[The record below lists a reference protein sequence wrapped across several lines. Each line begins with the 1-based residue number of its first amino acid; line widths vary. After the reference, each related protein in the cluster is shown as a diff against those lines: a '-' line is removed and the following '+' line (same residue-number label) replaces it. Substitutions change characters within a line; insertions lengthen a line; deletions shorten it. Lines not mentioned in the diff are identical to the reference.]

1 MYKLYLIALKFFNEN
16 FWFLLKNTNPV
27 NSGISNNLLTVLYSQ
42 TRSTSSTFLILIGH
56 IIGQVVFSS
65 YEAPREHSI
74 AFLLMIFRIFAYLAF
89 ISVLIKQKYPD
100 FYTLIR
106 NLANL
111 QYKLDRKTDP
121 PTSYD
126 LFIFDN

>member
-56 IIGQVVFSS
+56 IIGLVVFSS

-74 AFLLMIFRIFAYLAF
+74 AFLLMIFRIFAY
-89 ISVLIKQKYPD
+89 ISIYLS
-100 FYTLIR
+100 F
-106 NLANL
+106 N
-111 QYKLDRKTDP
+111 KTKTP
-121 PTSYD
+121 RFLY
-126 LFIFDN
+126 IN

>member
-65 YEAPREHSI
+65 YEAPREDSI
-74 AFLLMIFRIFAYLAF
+74 AFLLMIFRISAY
-89 ISVLIKQKYPD
+89 ISIYLSI
-100 FYTLIR
+100 
-106 NLANL
+106 N
-111 QYKLDRKTDP
+111 KTKIP
-121 PTSYD
+121 RFLY
-126 LFIFDN
+126 IN

>member
-16 FWFLLKNTNPV
+16 IWFLLKNTNPV
-27 NSGISNNLLTVLYSQ
+27 NSGISNNLLTVLFSQ

-74 AFLLMIFRIFAYLAF
+74 AFLLMIFRIFAY
-89 ISVLIKQKYPD
+89 ISIYLNINKTKIPRLLYIIETWPVYNK
-100 FYTLIR
+100 F
-106 NLANL
+106 
-111 QYKLDRKTDP
+111 DRKTDP
-121 PTSYD
+121 PSSYD